1 MKQFRLF
8 RVVVAALALV
18 AVSCQQAPFL
28 TMNGPKSI
36 NFSKD
41 GGSQSFTF
49 STNKDWKVS
58 SSETWCVV
66 SPSSGSAADGNVT
79 VTVTV
84 VKNTGYDPRTCTV
97 TVNIED
103 LSETITVAQS
113 YTEEI
118 VANTQQVNVS
128 WKPETV
134 IVNIQTNTDF
144 EVAASDPSWCVAEV
158 LPTKG
163 LAGVQLSLTLKAN
176 VDFTPRTQNVIIK
189 QKEGSIERQLTV
201 NQGAPEEMV
210 DLGLSVKWRAFNLG
224 AETILGSG
232 NYYAWGETETKEQYL
247 ESNYKWYK
255 DGDIKQVTKYNI
267 LGNSF
272 NPGFPEADGKY
283 ILEPEDDI
291 ATATLGGDWR
301 LPTYF
306 EAKELI
312 ENCSV
317 EYVAD
322 YYETG
327 IPGFVFTSQVIGFEG
342 ATLFMPLTGYFTKT
356 LKHEDTLMEM
366 WTSTKHIFDGMD
378 SMPSLA
384 MAFAGNTHLGT
395 VATVINDRDI
405 GLPVRPV
412 CDNQHHTLG
421 VSINEPQGV
430 SKGILEGYGY
440 QLNAQI
446 YPSNGAEQVIHWAS
460 EDESIATVSQD
471 GLVTGVSP
479 GSVHITAN
487 VDNGVSASQL
497 FIVQGKQ
504 DEEYVDLGLSVLWA
518 TRNLGAESFEKNGD
532 YYAWGETA
540 LKPYYSWDDYVWG
553 TQIDISTFN
562 FTKYLT
568 QEKYGTVDNL
578 VELESQD
585 DVANVILGD
594 GWRMPTAEEVEEL
607 IQNTYIWRSYNFLE
621 TGITMFYVGSK
632 VSGYEDKYIY
642 FPSAEYAWRDVFS
655 ENFGIYWSATLNKSK
670 NERAMTIDLDL
681 SKLGS
686 ARRAEGHPIR
696 PVKNK

>member
-1 MKQFRLF
+1 MKHFRHFQVLI
-8 RVVVAALALV
+8 AALIIA

-28 TMNGPKSI
+28 TMNGPKSFD
-36 NFSKD
+36 FSKD

-49 STNKDWKVS
+49 STNKDWTVS
-58 SSETWCVV
+58 SSESWCVV

-97 TVNIED
+97 TVSIGD

-118 VANTQQVNVS
+118 VVNTKEVNVT
-128 WKPETV
+128 WKSETV
-134 IVNIQTNTDF
+134 IVNLQTNTDF
-144 EVAASDPSWCVAEV
+144 EVVASDPSWCVAEL

-163 LAGVQLSLTLKAN
+163 MVGVQLSLSLKAN
-176 VDFTPRTQNVIIK
+176 VDFAPRTQTVIIK
-189 QKEGSIERQLTV
+189 QKGGSIERQLTV

-210 DLGLSVKWRAFNLG
+210 DLGLSVKWRSYNLG
-224 AETILGSG
+224 AETILGRG
-232 NYYAWGETETKEQYL
+232 HYYAWGETEPKEQYL

-255 DGDIKQVTKYNI
+255 DGDIKQVTKYN
-267 LGNSF
+267 LS
-272 NPGFPEADGKY
+272 NPGFTESDGKY

-291 ATATLGGDWR
+291 ATAALGGAWR
-301 LPTYF
+301 MPTYF
-306 EAKELI
+306 EAEELI

-317 EYVAD
+317 EYDAD

-327 IPGFVFTSQVIGFEG
+327 IPGFVFTSQVLGFEG
-342 ATLFMPLTGYFTKT
+342 TTLFMPLTGSYTKT
-356 LKHEDTLMEM
+356 LRKEDKIMEM
-366 WTSTKHIFDGMD
+366 WTSTQHIFDGA
-378 SMPSLA
+378 SSLNSIA
-384 MAFAGNTHLGT
+384 WGFCGNTSNGVVTTLG
-395 VATVINDRDI
+395 AYRDI

-412 CDNQHHTLG
+412 YDNQHHTLG
-421 VSINEPQGV
+421 ISINETQGSAKSV
-430 SKGILEGYGY
+430 LEGYDY

-460 EDESIATVSQD
+460 EDESIATVNQD
-471 GLVTGVSP
+471 GLVTGVGP
-479 GSVHITAN
+479 GSVLITAN
-487 VDNGVSASQL
+487 VDNGVCASQIFL
-497 FIVQGKQ
+497 INGKQ
-504 DEEYVDLGLSVLWA
+504 KEEYVDLGLSVLWA
-518 TRNLGAESFEKNGD
+518 THNIGADSFEKNGD

-607 IQNTYIWRSYNFLE
+607 IQNTYIGRYYNFLE
-621 TGITMFYVGSK
+621 TGITMYCAESK
-632 VSGYEDKYIY
+632 VPGYEDKFIY
-642 FPSAEYAWRDVFS
+642 FPSAEYAWRDGYY
-655 ENFGIYWSATLNKSK
+655 ENFGTYWSASLDKNK
-670 NERAMTIDLDL
+670 NERAMVLNLDFTTP
-681 SKLGS
+681 SS
-686 ARRAEGHPIR
+686 ARRGEGHPIR